1 MKNSHKNKRN
11 REIPT
16 KFDSEEKLYRKK
28 KLNRSTEV
36 KLNRQFQFLNYLSR
50 YIFLIT
56 FYRIFNFAAYLIPRI
71 VDESIGQCQF

>member
-28 KLNRSTEV
+28 KIESFNRSKIKSSISIF
-36 KLNRQFQFLNYLSR
+36 KLPISIY
-50 YIFLIT
+50 FLIT